1 MGWATWTTRS
11 VAAGP
16 GGVATREAG
25 DVTGTV
31 DVRTSWTDGHAQ
43 VTVRRSGAARWFTV
57 AGSPAPCPSG
67 YQSRLLHDRVV
78 GAVRAGGGA
87 SVPVQP
93 RERRA
98 WYEAPGPQPTT
109 A

>member
-1 MGWATWTTRS
+1 MGWASWTTNS

-16 GGVATREAG
+16 GGVATQEAG
-25 DVTGTV
+25 ALTGTL
-31 DVRTSWTDGHAQ
+31 DIHTSWTDGRAR
-43 VTVRRSGAARWFTV
+43 VTVRHAGEERWFTV

-87 SVPVQP
+87 GVPGRPPQP
-93 RERRA
+93 RARDD
-98 WYEAPGPQPTT
+98 APGPQSS
-109 A
+109 AA